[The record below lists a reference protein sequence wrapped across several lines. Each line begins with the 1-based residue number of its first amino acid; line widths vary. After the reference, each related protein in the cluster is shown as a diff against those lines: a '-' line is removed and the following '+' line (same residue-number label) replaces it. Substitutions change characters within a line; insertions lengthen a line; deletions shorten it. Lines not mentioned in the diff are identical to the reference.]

1 MQKMDLLRPKDAA
14 KLLAISER
22 HLWRLMKEGLI
33 PVVRLGRTTRYHPAD
48 IETFIE
54 SSKEVMPLIG

>member
-22 HLWRLMKEGLI
+22 HLWGLMKEGQI
-33 PVVRLGRTTRYHPAD
+33 PVVRLGRTTRYHLAD
-48 IETFIE
+48 IEAFIE
-54 SSKEVMPLIG
+54 SSKEVMAFIC